1 MASDEQDRVG
11 GAPLRV
17 RLDKWL
23 LCARFFKTRL
33 LASVAVNG
41 GKVRVNGVRAKPSHE
56 VRVGERL
63 EITRT
68 PNRYE
73 VVVCALSE
81 TRGPAG
87 FARTLYEETA
97 TSIATRS
104 RHAELR
110 KLAALTSPAPATR
123 PDKKSR
129 RLIHRFKHG
138 V

>member
-1 MASDEQDRVG
+1 MTSEKQDGSAGKR
-11 GAPLRV
+11 PRI

-23 LCARFFKTRL
+23 WCARFFKTRA
-33 LASVAVNG
+33 LASTAVNG
-41 GKVRVNGVRAKPSHE
+41 GKVHVNGVRAKPAHE
-56 VRVGERL
+56 IHVGERL
-63 EITRT
+63 EITCT
-68 PNRYE
+68 PDRYE

-81 TRGPAG
+81 VRGPASL
-87 FARTLYEETA
+87 ARTLYEETVS
-97 TSIATRS
+97 SIATRN

-110 KLAALTSPAPATR
+110 RLAALSSPAPAKR

>member
-23 LCARFFKTRL
+23 WCARFFKTRS

-81 TRGPAG
+81 TRGPASL
-87 FARTLYEETA
+87 ARTLYEETA
-97 TSIATRS
+97 SSIATRN

-110 KLAALTSPAPATR
+110 KLAVLASPAPAKR

-129 RLIHRFKHG
+129 RLIHRFKRG
-138 V
+138 A